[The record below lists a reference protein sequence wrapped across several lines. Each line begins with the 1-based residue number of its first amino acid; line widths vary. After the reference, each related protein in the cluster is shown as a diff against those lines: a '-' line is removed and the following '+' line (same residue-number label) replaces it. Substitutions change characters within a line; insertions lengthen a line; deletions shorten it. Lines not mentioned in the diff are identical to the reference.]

1 MTEIVLYHHVLGQT
15 PGFLEFADR
24 WRGAGHTV
32 HTPDL
37 YDGATFGSVEAGA
50 AHVEA
55 IGFDEIVRRGAAA
68 AASLPER
75 IVYAGISL
83 GVLPAQ
89 SLAQR
94 RPGARGALLL
104 ESAVPPESFGGPWPS
119 GVPVQ
124 LHAMADDELAEVP
137 VMREVASQ
145 IDGAELFLYPGDGH
159 LFTDRDTKTYDD
171 AATTLLVR
179 RTLDFL
185 DRVG

>member
-1 MTEIVLYHHVLGQT
+1 MTEILLFHHALGQT

-37 YDGATFGSVEAGA
+37 YEGATFESVEEGV
-50 AHVEA
+50 AHAEG
-55 IGFDEIVRRGAAA
+55 IGFGEIIRRGTAA

-75 IVYAGISL
+75 IVYAGVSL

-104 ESAVPPESFGGPWPS
+104 ESAVPPESFGGPWPA
-119 GVPVQ
+119 GVPAQ

-137 VMREVASQ
+137 VMREVAGQ
-145 IDGAELFLYPGDGH
+145 IDAAELFLYPGGGH
-159 LFTDRDTKTYDD
+159 LFTDRGTKAYDE
-171 AATTLLVR
+171 AATTLLLR